1 MFFSGGVAPPV
12 NRKLCFFACAYT
24 KLMPTIPQALRAS
37 PLCEKGP
44 LNKVKDFWNK
54 CFTSYCRDR
63 GSPLT
68 QTLNIIY
75 SLSPHAH
82 TPFSH
87 KKTRKNVEMR

>member
-54 CFTSYCRDR
+54 CSTSYCGDR
-63 GSPLT
+63 RPLT
-68 QTLNIIY
+68 VQLLFVKSNQ
-75 SLSPHAH
+75 
-82 TPFSH
+82 
-87 KKTRKNVEMR
+87 KTFESGQQGGRTFDPI